1 MQVEK
6 GYAELYAWVVFT
18 VLHYKGSFLKLAD
31 MVGAINESVPGCTV
45 SVDKGFKFGDVV
57 IPIEVMPSL
66 KNRNQAELERYIIAQ
81 PESALFPNA
90 TALNPTTVRAVISH
104 VEVKAQGGTVT
115 RTRRQVYDMI
125 SLYLRRCLATPE
137 QLVF

>member
-45 SVDKGFKFGDVV
+45 SVDQGFKFGEVV
-57 IPIEVMPSL
+57 IPVEVMPSL
-66 KNRNQAELERYIIAQ
+66 KNRNQAELERYFIAQ
-81 PESALFPNA
+81 PESALFPAA
-90 TALNPTTVRAVISH
+90 TVLSLTKVRSVISQ
-104 VEVKAQGGTVT
+104 VEARAQSCTVT
-115 RTRRQVYDMI
+115 RRHVYDMI